1 MPESNT
7 ASVTLMP
14 EKEWAKRFNEST
26 LFDQLTTLHN
36 LYSTAISIEIKL
48 QILGLLSERAT
59 QYLEDVYKEENKL
72 KVQLGISK
80 KVETLTCGE
89 PNPDNKLKCGLPK
102 SHVDNPLTSKHQNV
116 NIHW

>member
-1 MPESNT
+1 MSKPDT
-7 ASVTLMP
+7 ASVTPTP

-26 LFDQLTTLHN
+26 LFDQLTTLYN

-48 QILGLLSERAT
+48 QILSLLSERAM

-72 KVQLGISK
+72 KVQLGIGK

-89 PNPDNKLKCGLPK
+89 LSPDNKLKCGLPK

-116 NIHW
+116 NVHW